1 MKKLAVYFDGTWN
14 TPVDR
19 TNVYKLYKLTKD
31 VDATQ
36 QQATYIHG
44 VGTEKGGVGLIAAFR
59 NFLGGA
65 FGDGLSKNICDGYEW
80 LIQRYEDGD
89 QIFLFGFSR
98 GAYTARSLA
107 GLIRNCG
114 VLRPESID
122 QVGAAYGIYRD
133 HQPPDSDS
141 TVEFRR
147 RHSRVVAVDFI
158 GVWDTVGSLGIPV
171 TGLDLPGFK
180 RHYQFHDTHLSDNTR
195 AAYHALAVNEYRE
208 PYAPT
213 LWTPKTGKVRE
224 LPVEQRWFIGAHSN
238 VGGGYSPDLLCNPP
252 CLWIQEMAIRH
263 GLEFFSP
270 WPMSVNDHE
279 ALPRNSYDEFVKE
292 HQSLKAV
299 VKAVARSVG
308 TGINET
314 IDDGAKAAL
323 RKRPELL
330 GQYPEMRAALLDLP
344 TTLGPAVS

>member
-1 MKKLAVYFDGTWN
+1 MKKLAVFFDGTWN
-14 TPVDR
+14 TPADR
-19 TNVYKLYKLTKD
+19 TNVYKLYKLTND
-31 VDATQ
+31 VDPNC
-36 QQATYIHG
+36 QQATYIRG
-44 VGTEKGGVGLIAAFR
+44 VGTEQGGLGLVSAFR
-59 NFLGGA
+59 GFLGGA

-80 LIQRYEDGD
+80 LTEHYDEGD

-114 VLRPESID
+114 VLKRDSID
-122 QVGAAYGIYRD
+122 KVRTAYGIYRD
-133 HQPPDSDS
+133 RQPPDCES

-147 RHSRVVAVDFI
+147 LHSQEVTVEFV

-171 TGLDLPGFK
+171 SGLDLPGFK
-180 RHYQFHDTHLSDNTR
+180 NHYQFHDTHLSDNTR
-195 AAYHALAVNEYRE
+195 AAYHALAINEYRE
-208 PYAPT
+208 PYVPT
-213 LWTPKTGKVRE
+213 LWTAKPGNPRK

-252 CLWIQEMAIRH
+252 CLWIQQMATRH

-270 WPMSVNDHE
+270 WPTSPSDYD
-279 ALPRNSYDEFVKE
+279 APPRNSYDEFVKD

-299 VKAVARSVG
+299 VKAVSRSVG

-314 IDDGAKAAL
+314 IDERAKDVL
-323 RKRPELL
+323 RTRPELL
-330 GQYPEMRAALLDLP
+330 GQYPQMRATLLDLP
-344 TTLGPAVS
+344 TAV